1 MKRFPRWLG
10 SLLTPAE
17 DPRPPTRS
25 AAAPV
30 EAEALLAELR
40 RSRDELAQ
48 LRSQVAKRAPESR
61 VTVEL
66 EAEEQALLEAEAS
79 VLLAVDERRAE
90 AALRRARRRLIDV
103 ELLADV

>member
-1 MKRFPRWLG
+1 MKPFPRWLG
-10 SLLTPAE
+10 SLLTPAD
-17 DPRPPTRS
+17 DPRPPTQS

-48 LRSQVAKRAPESR
+48 LRLQVAERAPESR

-79 VLLAVDERRAE
+79 VLQAVDERRAE

-103 ELLADV
+103 EFLADA

>member
-1 MKRFPRWLG
+1 
-10 SLLTPAE
+10 
-17 DPRPPTRS
+17 
-25 AAAPV
+25 V

-61 VTVEL
+61 VSVEL

-79 VLLAVDERRAE
+79 VLLAMDERLAE
-90 AALRRARRRLIDV
+90 AALRRARRRLIEA
-103 ELLADV
+103 ELLADG